1 MLLATSV
8 RLSPEL
14 YREIEDIA
22 GRRNTTVSAF
32 IREILEEYTGQKRGG
47 LSDIHDHLQFDISL
61 TIKALYLL
69 RFIADSIDKDAAE
82 DVLADAEDFIRK
94 SGLVLSSNQ
103 VEAHEEDGDG

>member
-14 YREIEDIA
+14 YHEIEDVA
-22 GRRNTTVSAF
+22 VRRNTTVSAL
-32 IREILEEYTGQKRGG
+32 IREILEEYAGHKRGG

-61 TIKALYLL
+61 AIKALYLL

-82 DVLADAEDFIRK
+82 DVLADAEEFIRQ
-94 SGLVLSSNQ
+94 SGLALSSDHDENGG
-103 VEAHEEDGDG
+103 EDGDG